1 MPGSEVRVKLNF
13 CQVSFTGFLNNRN
26 LQISKLEQNELKN
39 ILISHFCNLSL
50 SLNFPRIE
58 EKLKELVVA
67 SQFSVT
73 AGVPRGSNFTY
84 NAHLLLGSQLQKFC
98 I

>member
-1 MPGSEVRVKLNF
+1 MRVKLNF

-58 EKLKELVVA
+58 EKLKELVA

-73 AGVPRGSNFTY
+73 AGAPRGSNFTY
-84 NAHLLLGSQLQKFC
+84 NTHLLLGSQLQKFC